1 MGTASPDCW
10 RLDRWGAKIPG
21 TYRQSKL
28 TSMFTG
34 IIQAIGAVHSIESQG
49 GDARLTLATGKLSLG
64 EVVLGDSIAVNG
76 VCLTAVALDGARFAA
91 DVSRETL
98 SLTTLGELRPGSRV
112 NLEKA
117 LTLSTPLGGH
127 LVSGHVDGVGEV
139 LERRQD
145 GRSWRF
151 RIQAPAG
158 LARYIAQK
166 GSICVD
172 GTSLTVNSVQG
183 AIFELNI
190 VPHTLSETLFG
201 DYQTGT
207 RVNLE
212 VDLVARYLERLI
224 LGDRAASPAA
234 TAITPAFLAE
244 HGFLRSNPSDP
255 SP

>member
-1 MGTASPDCW
+1 
-10 RLDRWGAKIPG
+10 
-21 TYRQSKL
+21 
-28 TSMFTG
+28 MFTG
-34 IIQAIGAVHSIESQG
+34 IVQAIGVVHSIESRG
-49 GDARLTLATGKLSLG
+49 GDARLILGTGKLPMG
-64 EVVLGDSIAVNG
+64 GVVLGDSIAVNG
-76 VCLTAVALDGARFAA
+76 VCLTAVALEGPRFAA

-117 LTLSTPLGGH
+117 LTLATPLGGH
-127 LVSGHVDGVGEV
+127 LVSGHVDGVGEI

-172 GTSLTVNSVQG
+172 GTSLTVNGVEG
-183 AIFELNI
+183 ASFELNI
-190 VPHTLSETLFG
+190 VPHTLAETVFG
-201 DYQTGT
+201 DYQSGT

-212 VDLVARYLERLI
+212 VDLIARYLERLV
-224 LGDRAASPAA
+224 LGDQAAQAAASGL
-234 TAITPAFLAE
+234 TAAFLAE
-244 HGFLRSNPSDP
+244 HGFYR
-255 SP
+255 